1 MLSILKKK
9 HFWGAIIG
17 IALLVWCA
25 KDVKWQDL
33 ETLATRTNFWYL
45 FPATGCAF
53 VFVILKALRWRVLVE
68 PQKDI
73 PLVRAITLYST
84 GQVLNIAMPALTG
97 QVGRLILFSR
107 KEGLRKTFI
116 FSTILLE
123 ILFDAIS
130 LVVLIL
136 ITSLV
141 IVFPSEYRFIGFV
154 IAGVTVLV
162 LILFYL
168 TLHFESSLESA
179 ARRHIR
185 SRWPG
190 VYVTLTKF
198 LRSFT
203 KGIQMLRST
212 SHFSQTL
219 GISFALWAAHLL
231 VIQFLF
237 KSFGFDLTVA
247 VAAAIMIINTII
259 LMVPITPGNAGTF
272 EVTVSTS
279 LKAFSVGSTDAV
291 LFALAL
297 HIFDVVPAFI
307 FGFWYLKV
315 EKISL
320 AQIREEE
327 AQTAILTEL
336 ESEAQVGPKPKQ

>member
-1 MLSILKKK
+1 MIRMLKKK
-9 HFWGAIIG
+9 QFWGAIIG
-17 IALLVWCA
+17 IALLAWCA

-33 ETLATRTNFWYL
+33 ETLAERTNYWYL
-45 FPATGCAF
+45 IPSVIFAF
-53 VFVILKALRWRVLVE
+53 LFVIFKALRWRVLVS
-68 PQKDI
+68 PQKNI
-73 PLVRAITLYST
+73 PLIRAVTLYST

-107 KEGLRKTFI
+107 KEHLRKTFI

-136 ITSLV
+136 LTSLV
-141 IVFPSEYRFIGFV
+141 FVFPSEYRVIGFV
-154 IAGVTVLV
+154 IAGFTVGV
-162 LILFYL
+162 LIIFYL
-168 TLHFESSLESA
+168 MIHFEEPLEGQL
-179 ARRHIR
+179 RRHIR
-185 SRWPG
+185 NRWPG
-190 VYVTLTKF
+190 AYITLTKF

-203 KGIQMLRST
+203 KGIRMLRST

-219 GISFALWAAHLL
+219 GISFALWAAHLF
-231 VIQFLF
+231 VIHFLF
-237 KSFGFDLTVA
+237 KSFGFELSIP

-297 HIFDVVPAFI
+297 HLFDVLPAFVL
-307 FGFWYLKV
+307 GFWYLKV
-315 EKISL
+315 EKLSL
-320 AQIREEE
+320 RQLSEEQPVGRVIDEVE
-327 AQTAILTEL
+327 ANQPID
-336 ESEAQVGPKPKQ
+336 VDDRV